1 MFNKYKWNK
10 ITKRQILFIK
20 AIKPWDRGQHGAWG
34 CQGAR
39 GGWNWGRRL
48 GENPWSLTNSK
59 WDVGQL
65 ALLPRPSGSS
75 SVWWTPR
82 PGLFSLGAGTQG
94 CKGKADCGPLGPLS
108 AAPVSLVRWCVPWSP
123 AQVPPYSGPRNWQWL
138 GLRDSG
144 PFSNQPGGVG
154 GALRKLGSREDL
166 TCLTHPVSLP
176 HTHPGSGLW
185 LEPLDPVES
194 LQPQL

>member
-48 GENPWSLTNSK
+48 GENPWSLTNST

-82 PGLFSLGAGTQG
+82 PSLFSLGAGTQG
-94 CKGKADCGPLGPLS
+94 CKGKADCGL
-108 AAPVSLVRWCVPWSP
+108 
-123 AQVPPYSGPRNWQWL
+123 
-138 GLRDSG
+138 
-144 PFSNQPGGVG
+144 
-154 GALRKLGSREDL
+154 
-166 TCLTHPVSLP
+166 
-176 HTHPGSGLW
+176 PGSSLCSTCISGEMVCAS
-185 LEPLDPVES
+185 EPCPGTPILGAKELAVVGSQGFWS
-194 LQPQL
+194 LQ